1 MSQLLSAGL
10 IVLMIC
16 IYFSRSISKEALEL
30 LTEQERIYLE
40 KQIAGFG
47 NRFYLIPMVIGF
59 SVYMIITYL
68 KPSLSNAAFVLFVL
82 FFLFFLFFNS
92 IRVVQKMNDTDLPAA
107 YIREYRHS
115 RWIYNMGFALCG
127 GILLYEMVFSVG

>member
-1 MSQLLSAGL
+1 MSQLLSVGL

-16 IYFSRSISKEALEL
+16 IYFSRSISKEALEI
-30 LTEQERIYLE
+30 LTEQEKIYLE

-59 SVYMIITYL
+59 SGYMIITYL

-82 FFLFFLFFNS
+82 FFHFFLFLQFLN
-92 IRVVQKMNDTDLPAA
+92 IF
-107 YIREYRHS
+107 EYH
-115 RWIYNMGFALCG
+115 YCQNYL
-127 GILLYEMVFSVG
+127 